1 MGVIM
6 PAASSTKQGQLTLG
20 PVAEGGSSVFSTTAF
35 LFFGDVGEEC
45 P

>member
-1 MGVIM
+1 MGAIT
-6 PAASSTKQGQLTLG
+6 PATSSTNRGQLTLG
-20 PVAEGGSSVFSTTAF
+20 PVAEGGSSVVSTTGF